1 MKAAVLH
8 HYGEQ
13 LRIEHVE
20 LEPPRKGEV
29 RVKMKA
35 AGICHSDLH
44 VVNAHLPLPVPIV
57 LGHEGAGVVDAV
69 GEGVMSVK
77 AGDHVVLNWVPSCG
91 TCYYC
96 QIGRPDMCD
105 KAAKLTAMGTMPDG
119 TTRFSLGGKP
129 VYQFLSIGT
138 FSEYTVV
145 PERAAIPIRADV
157 PFELAA
163 LVGCS
168 VMTGVGAVIKTA
180 KVEPGSTVAVIGA
193 GGVGFNVIQ
202 GAALSGAKQII
213 AIDIVPEKLAMT
225 KTFGA
230 THTINAG
237 EEDVVSAVLDLTD
250 GHGVDY
256 AFEAIGR
263 PETMAEAYNITRKT
277 GTTVIVGIAAP
288 NENVAVN
295 AFSLPSQSK
304 TLTGSWLGQGNP
316 PVDYPKLL
324 DLYAAGK
331 LQLEPLVSEIYSL
344 DQINEGFEALK
355 TGKNIRGVIR
365 FAE

>member
-8 HYGEQ
+8 NYCEELQ
-13 LRIEHVE
+13 IENVD
-20 LEPPRKGEV
+20 LEEPRKGEV

-44 VVNAHLPLPVPIV
+44 VINAHLPLPVPII

-69 GEGVMSVK
+69 GEGVTSVK
-77 AGDHVVLNWVPSCG
+77 VGDHVVLNWVPSCG
-91 TCYYC
+91 KCYYC

-105 KAAKLTAMGTMPDG
+105 EAAKISAMGTMFDG
-119 TTRFSLGGKP
+119 TTRFSIGGKA
-129 VYQFLSIGT
+129 VYQFPLTGT

-145 PERAAIPIRADV
+145 PERAAIPIRNDV

-168 VMTGVGAVIKTA
+168 VITGVGAVTNTA

-202 GAALSGAKQII
+202 GAALCGAKQII
-213 AIDIVPEKLAMT
+213 AIDVLPEKLEMT

-230 THTINAG
+230 THTINAS
-237 EEDVVSAVLDLTD
+237 EEDVISAVLDLTG

-256 AFEAIGR
+256 AFEVIGR

-277 GTTVIVGIAAP
+277 GTAVIVGIAAP
-288 NENVAVN
+288 NESVTVN

-324 DLYAAGK
+324 DLYAEGK
-331 LQLEPLVSEIYSL
+331 LKLEPLVSKIYTL

-355 TGKNIRGVIR
+355 AGKNIRGVIR
-365 FAE
+365 FD